1 MTNQGGSSTVGSTG
15 TECLHTKG
23 QQNSVHCYS
32 QYNLIN
38 TTDQHQNPLISITS
52 VKFVEIIK
60 HISSSHSSMDVNICS
75 NCNRYMTVS
84 GARWASTHFW
94 LTPVVVLCINKTLR
108 NDLSCVRSH
117 LGESWP
123 EEGLLL
129 WH

>member
-38 TTDQHQNPLISITS
+38 TTDQHQDPLISITS

-60 HISSSHSSMDVNICS
+60 HISSSHSPVDQNICS
-75 NCNRYMTVS
+75 NCHRHMTMS
-84 GARWASTHFW
+84 GARRTSTHFW
-94 LTPVVVLCINKTLR
+94 LTPAVVLCINTKLKESFKCDCLGKRLR
-108 NDLSCVRSH
+108 VALEKECC
-117 LGESWP
+117 W
-123 EEGLLL
+123 
-129 WH
+129 